1 MDLNKLRIL
10 IWALFLLLP
19 SFLILN
25 SSAYSDNG
33 GLSPLLEL
41 EFGMSGK
48 NAKKLIVGNNR
59 EILKDEVDSKEIRTI
74 SFNGAINEYPYI
86 SDINKAAQR
95 TKLEFYNDKLM
106 STSFVIKKLQIG
118 QFTEVLNEFLKS
130 IKADF
135 GDFISKDTV
144 GSYDVWTWRQQDL
157 KIVLSTNRNKREIK
171 LKSTYTP
178 LADYKAEEELNVKRR
193 GEIRHPADQM
203 FKDGNYSQQSGPMKG
218 RNSSTP

>member
-1 MDLNKLRIL
+1 MDLNKLRTL
-10 IWALFLLLP
+10 ICALFLLLS
-19 SFLILN
+19 SFLILS

-33 GLSPLLEL
+33 SLSPLLEL

-74 SFNGAINEYPYI
+74 SFNGSINEYPYI
-86 SDINKAAQR
+86 SDVNKTAQR
-95 TKLEFYNDKLM
+95 TKLEFYDDKLM
-106 STSFVIKKLQIG
+106 STSFVIKKLQRE

-130 IKADF
+130 IAADL
-135 GDFISKDTV
+135 GDFISKDTI
-144 GSYDVWTWRQQDL
+144 GSYNVWTWKKQDL
-157 KIVLSTNRNKREIK
+157 KVVLSTNKNKREIK

-178 LADYKAEEELNVKRR
+178 LADYKAENELNVKRR

-203 FKDGNYSQQSGPMKG
+203 FKDGNYSQQSGPMTG
-218 RNSSTP
+218 RNSTKP